1 MTTKE
6 KDALMEYI
14 TSRMI
19 DFCEAI
25 EKENTLNT
33 LYDEMY
39 SVLSDLEITIET
51 NNELTLLVKNT

>member
-1 MTTKE
+1 MTTHEKE
-6 KDALMEYI
+6 ALIEYM

-25 EKENTLNT
+25 EVDNTLGT

-39 SVLSDLEITIET
+39 SVLNDLEITLEA
-51 NNELTLLVKNT
+51 NNELQSKNT